1 MPVITPCLAVF
12 WQAWRESWGSITAAW
27 GAPTHRG
34 PDSRRYPPLPRQ
46 APQLHPLPKPGA
58 WGPATPLP
66 PCTHCATACTHT
78 STTLSPT
85 AWGHTRS
92 VNSSCIHTRV
102 HPLPPPHA
110 TLGEHTRLHVHT
122 LVVHTYVCSRIVRPQ
137 VVRTCWAAAVLQLY
151 ALSPSSLAPFCGAD
165 TEPREMQQPSQGDAA
180 DGGGGRSGSLV
191 SLCHPGAHHMS
202 SYVYLPVQ
210 LSAHEHVHA
219 CTCTC
224 VYHTQVTCNLHAPK
238 YRYQC
243 TVWAFTQ
250 THRRVGVLS
259 TCTHTQLHTCAYV
272 LGSYTVHTPQTC
284 RLPVIKLLQVL
295 APHFL
300 MKGK

>member
-1 MPVITPCLAVF
+1 MGPFGSDALCPGPRTRARGTVFRSVPGPPSPSSLQVAFAVCAGNAPSLSLSAKSLVIQFNITPVF
-12 WQAWRESWGSITAAW
+12 
-27 GAPTHRG
+27 
-34 PDSRRYPPLPRQ
+34 
-46 APQLHPLPKPGA
+46 
-58 WGPATPLP
+58 
-66 PCTHCATACTHT
+66 
-78 STTLSPT
+78 LS
-85 AWGHTRS
+85 
-92 VNSSCIHTRV
+92 
-102 HPLPPPHA
+102 PPHA